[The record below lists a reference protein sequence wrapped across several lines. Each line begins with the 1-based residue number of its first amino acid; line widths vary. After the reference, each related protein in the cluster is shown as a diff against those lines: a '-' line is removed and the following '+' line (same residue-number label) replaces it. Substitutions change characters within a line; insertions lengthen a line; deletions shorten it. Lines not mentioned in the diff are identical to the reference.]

1 MEIAIGVAR
10 GLAYLHSGCDHRIL
24 HFDIKPEN
32 ILLADNREVKIADF
46 GLAKL
51 MNLEQSKT
59 FTKMRG
65 TRGYI
70 APEWLTN
77 SAISDKTDVYSYG
90 MVLLEI
96 VGGRKNCSTGL
107 VDSTNREYFPLM
119 ALEKHMEG
127 RWLELVDPRLEGRVI
142 ESEVTRLV
150 KVALCCLHEKSQM
163 RPSMTVVAGMLE
175 GTMAVQEPRVER
187 LKFLR
192 MYRRGARGETSDG
205 GDNFISLATS
215 TTRTSLLTNVSAQVL
230 SGPR

>member
-1 MEIAIGVAR
+1 
-10 GLAYLHSGCDHRIL
+10 
-24 HFDIKPEN
+24 
-32 ILLADNREVKIADF
+32 
-46 GLAKL
+46 
-51 MNLEQSKT
+51 
-59 FTKMRG
+59 
-65 TRGYI
+65 
-70 APEWLTN
+70 
-77 SAISDKTDVYSYG
+77 
-90 MVLLEI
+90 
-96 VGGRKNCSTGL
+96 
-107 VDSTNREYFPLM
+107 
-119 ALEKHMEG
+119 MEG